1 MPAPFPPRVYSA
13 KLEERQH
20 QVEQYLAKLA
30 REKSFHFVDRSK
42 FPELADE
49 DFKDQVHLGESGRRK
64 FTAFFVGQIDI
75 VMSEDSDAVQ

>member
-1 MPAPFPPRVYSA
+1 M
-13 KLEERQH
+13 
-20 QVEQYLAKLA
+20 EQYLAKLA

-42 FPELADE
+42 FPELTDE

-64 FTAFFVGQIDI
+64 FTAFFVGQMDI